1 MSEPI
6 QLVAVGD
13 EVRRPMLE
21 ILAADVR
28 RAAGVACIAADRY
41 LNPAKAFDPI
51 RRQYH
56 STKILSDMVG
66 FGDGSRVLGVTEYDL
81 FVPILTYVFGEAQW
95 PGRYAVVSIHRL
107 REEFY
112 GLPPDEAVLR
122 ARLLKE
128 ALHEIG
134 HTFGLRHCADWRC
147 AMASAHAVELLDVK
161 EPQFCGACRA
171 FIG

>member
-13 EVRRPMLE
+13 QVRRPLLE
-21 ILAADVR
+21 TLAADVSG
-28 RAAGVACIAADRY
+28 ALGLPCVAADRY
-41 LNPAKAFDPI
+41 LNPVNALDPV

-56 STKILSDMVG
+56 STKILRDMAALG
-66 FGDGSRVLGVTEYDL
+66 NGSRVLGVTEYDL
-81 FVPILTYVFGEAQW
+81 FVPILTYVFGEAQL
-95 PGRYAVVSIHRL
+95 PGRYAVVSLHRL
-107 REEFY
+107 HDEFY

-122 ARLLKE
+122 QRLLKE

-161 EPQFCGACRA
+161 EPQFCSSCRS
-171 FIG
+171 FIR